1 MPLPWQRSKQD
12 VYLIAGLGN
21 PGVKYARTRHNAGF
35 EVVEKLSGLLSILP
49 QRQKFDALLGEGRVG
64 DRRVILAQPMTYM
77 NESGRAISAIARFY
91 KIPPERI
98 LVIYDDIDL
107 PEGKVRIRAKGG
119 PGTHN
124 GMRSIVGALGTQ
136 NFPRVRIGV
145 GAPPP
150 QWNLVDYVLGSYPP
164 ASRAAMEQAFTA
176 GAEAARCFVESGID
190 IAMNRY
196 NTR

>member
-35 EVVEKLSGLLSILP
+35 EVVEKLSGLLRILP

-64 DRRVILAQPMTYM
+64 DKRVILAQPMTYM

-150 QWNLVDYVLGSYPP
+150 QWNLVDYVLGGYPP
-164 ASRAAMEQAFTA
+164 ASRAEMELAFVA
-176 GAEAARCFVESGID
+176 GAEAARCFVENGID

>member
-164 ASRAAMEQAFTA
+164 ASRAEMELAFTA
-176 GAEAARCFVESGID
+176 GAEAACCFVENGID